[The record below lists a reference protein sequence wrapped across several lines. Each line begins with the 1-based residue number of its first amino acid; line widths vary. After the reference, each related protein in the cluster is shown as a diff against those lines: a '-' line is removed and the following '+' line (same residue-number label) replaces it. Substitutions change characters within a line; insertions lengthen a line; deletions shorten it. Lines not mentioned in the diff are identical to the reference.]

1 MKYAVTVSP
10 LPKEYIVEAG
20 SKEEAFDKAHD
31 LFSDDLLGIEADF
44 DVVSSADECDLYLRR
59 R

>member
-1 MKYAVTVSP
+1 MKYAVTASP

-44 DVVSSADECDLYLRR
+44 DVEEYLED
-59 R
+59 